1 GLEEGARGNNWDPTF
16 HAGFTASVPVYS
28 GGAISGRVDR
38 AMAEYNTT
46 LYDEKKLHLTVKS
59 AIRANYHFM
68 IELTK
73 QVSMS
78 KLMVGNAE
86 KHMTLTQRYYESG
99 VSTQLD
105 VRDAE
110 LSLLNSQLASV
121 KAQYD
126 YMTTLAELSHIVGV
140 KEEFLCKR
148 N

>member
-1 GLEEGARGNNWDPTF
+1 
-16 HAGFTASVPVYS
+16 
-28 GGAISGRVDR
+28 
-38 AMAEYNTT
+38 MAEYNTT